1 MGLVQRCGIGDALTA
16 LLRGE
21 GVDEQ
26 MGRADEPLFH
36 GGSRLDRYEVV
47 HQVLIN
53 ATPELGER
61 FGQDKM
67 GLRVIRLNLA
77 QATGVHHRHIGA
89 QAVTHVF
96 IGLAQLVFQQFQG
109 QQHAGRYRRA
119 APRGALC
126 GTASGKALLDSL
138 NHSVPREGIGP

>member
-53 ATPELGER
+53 ATPELG
-61 FGQDKM
+61 
-67 GLRVIRLNLA
+67 
-77 QATGVHHRHIGA
+77 
-89 QAVTHVF
+89 
-96 IGLAQLVFQQFQG
+96 
-109 QQHAGRYRRA
+109 
-119 APRGALC
+119 
-126 GTASGKALLDSL
+126 
-138 NHSVPREGIGP
+138 